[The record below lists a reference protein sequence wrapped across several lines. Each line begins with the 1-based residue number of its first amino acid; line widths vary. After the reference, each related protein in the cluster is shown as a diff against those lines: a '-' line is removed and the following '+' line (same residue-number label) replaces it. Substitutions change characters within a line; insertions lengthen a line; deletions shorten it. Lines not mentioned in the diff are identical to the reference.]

1 MKFATTLTNHPAEEA
16 AAESALGAKS
26 YTLSLMKSPNT
37 PASVPYPERYNPAK
51 GRPAIVTPDEWKV
64 IRPCVLDAIAPLNHL
79 APGSLTPFL
88 RALVRLMMYINSRG
102 QDLDVSFVLRADVLA
117 AYAKATK
124 LTRNDLGRLVR
135 LSKEHGFTTSD
146 AMPVGTPRL
155 SYTTPYSDDEIAAL
169 LRAAESLSTENRRL
183 TATAVLLLGAGCGIV
198 RQPASFVTADS
209 IHFHDEE
216 LFVATEGRCAKVRS
230 EFVELLLDLKSTRPT
245 GNLRGGLSADRVAEK
260 SREWLSSMP
269 GVPTLF
275 VDRLRATYICS
286 QLTDGAGVIDL
297 LAWCGLQSA
306 EAFDGYLAHLDI
318 VRTCAATS
326 KDEL

>member
-1 MKFATTLTNHPAEEA
+1 
-16 AAESALGAKS
+16 
-26 YTLSLMKSPNT
+26 
-37 PASVPYPERYNPAK
+37 
-51 GRPAIVTPDEWKV
+51 
-64 IRPCVLDAIAPLNHL
+64 
-79 APGSLTPFL
+79 L
-88 RALVRLMMYINSRG
+88 RALVRLMIYINSLG
-102 QDLDVSFVLRADVLA
+102 QDLEVSFVLRADVLA
-117 AYAKATK
+117 AFAKATK

-135 LSKEHGFTTSD
+135 LSKEHSLTPSD
-146 AMPVGTPRL
+146 AMPIGTPRL
-155 SYTTPYSDDEIAAL
+155 SYSTPYSDDEIAAL
-169 LRAAESLSTENRRL
+169 LRAAESLGTENRRL

-209 IHFHDEE
+209 IHLHDDE
-216 LFVATEGRCAKVRS
+216 LFVATEGRCARVRS
-230 EFVELLLDLKSTRPT
+230 EFVELLLDLKATRPT

-286 QLTDGAGVIDL
+286 QLTEGAGVVDL

-318 VRTCAATS
+318 VRTCTATS